1 MSELAKSLSSKDGA
15 NTLPV
20 LDQICLGSRLAGTSQ
35 EIILKLKG
43 VCELK
48 AYKDA
53 DHFPNF
59 RRTKRMLRILENDS
73 GEQIR

>member
-15 NTLPV
+15 DTLPV
-20 LDQICLGSRLAGTSQ
+20 LDQICFSNRLEGTSQ
-35 EIILKLKG
+35 ETIHKLKG

-48 AYKDA
+48 AYKDV

-59 RRTKRMLRILENDS
+59 RRTERMLGILEN
-73 GEQIR
+73 GNAEQIR

>member
-15 NTLPV
+15 DTLPV
-20 LDQICLGSRLAGTSQ
+20 LDQICLSNRLEGTSQ
-35 EIILKLKG
+35 EVILKLKG

-48 AYKDA
+48 AYKDT

-59 RRTKRMLRILENDS
+59 RRTKRMLGILENDS